1 MSHYYQ
7 KGLKGRLYSNQQ
19 FYKKNVKLW
28 NNLEQC
34 GLTVKDKGLARYC
47 HFCNFVTEL
56 LIETFKNQRSK
67 S

>member
-7 KGLKGRLYSNQQ
+7 KGLKGHLYSNQQ
-19 FYKKNVKLW
+19 FWK
-28 NNLEQC
+28 NLEQC